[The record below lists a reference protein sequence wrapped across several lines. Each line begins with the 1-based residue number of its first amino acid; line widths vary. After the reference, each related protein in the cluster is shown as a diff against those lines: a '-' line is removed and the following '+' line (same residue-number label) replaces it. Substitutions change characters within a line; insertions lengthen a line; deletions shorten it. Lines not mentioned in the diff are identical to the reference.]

1 MALQKEH
8 LWLKFVEKNPHWLT
22 EGAKLTPAGLKK
34 LFETT
39 FDKGHEL
46 GVANG
51 KAIANKGS
59 KDDTKNNRTESF
71 IDSILGRRY

>member
-8 LWLKFVEKNPHWLT
+8 LWQKFTDKNPHWLT

-51 KAIANKGS
+51 KAIASRDSPKN
-59 KDDTKNNRTESF
+59 TKEDRVKSF
-71 IDSILGRRY
+71 MDSILR